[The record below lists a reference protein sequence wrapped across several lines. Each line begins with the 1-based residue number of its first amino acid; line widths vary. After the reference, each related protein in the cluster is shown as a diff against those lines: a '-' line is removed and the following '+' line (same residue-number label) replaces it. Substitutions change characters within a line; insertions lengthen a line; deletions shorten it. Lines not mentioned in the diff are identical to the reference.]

1 MALSVATSND
11 TTADI
16 VIAGAGIGG
25 LTAALALHARGITT
39 TILEAAVELRP
50 LGVGI
55 NIQPAA
61 VAELTALGLGDAMAA
76 TGIPTREHRYIDHT
90 GVTLWTEPRGI
101 AAGYPCPQYSIH
113 RGELQTLLLNAVRER
128 LGDHAIRTGVR
139 LHDLQQTGGGVRV
152 HVHDRVH
159 GADFTFEAAALIGAD
174 GLHSVVRGCLH
185 PEHGALNGAGVVMW
199 RGLTEMG
206 GFLDG
211 HSMILANDQR
221 ATRLIAYPISA
232 RHAARGEALLNWVLL
247 ARIGTPGPVS
257 SAGWDVPG
265 QLADIL
271 PHVAHWDL
279 GWLDVRDVFE
289 RSAQI
294 LRYPMIDRE
303 PLDRWG
309 QGRVTLLGDAA
320 HLMYPIG
327 ANGASQ
333 AILDATA
340 LAAEL
345 SRGGDVPAALERY
358 ENDRRPATTAI
369 IRANRQMDHAE
380 RATST
385 RPADDKAAELATLT
399 AEYRAVVERR
409 RPTS

>member
-1 MALSVATSND
+1 MRND
-11 TTADI
+11 TNADI

-25 LTAALALHARGITT
+25 LTAALALHACGVTT

-55 NIQPAA
+55 NLQPAA
-61 VAELTALGLGDAMAA
+61 VAELIALGLGDALAA
-76 TGIPTREHRYIDHT
+76 TAIPTHEHRYVDHT
-90 GVTLWTEPRGI
+90 GVTLWSEPRGV
-101 AAGYPCPQYSIH
+101 AAGYACPQYSIH
-113 RGELQTLLLNAVRER
+113 RGELQLLLLNAVRER
-128 LGDHAIRTGVR
+128 LGDHAIRTGVQ
-139 LHDLQQTGGGVRV
+139 LHDVQHTRDGVRV
-152 HVHDRVH
+152 RAHDRTH
-159 GADFTFEAAALIGAD
+159 DTNIMFEAAVVIGAD
-174 GLHSVVRGCLH
+174 GLHSAVRSCLH
-185 PEHGALNGAGVVMW
+185 PEHGALHGAGVVMW
-199 RGLTEMG
+199 RGLTELN

-211 HSMILANDQR
+211 RTMILVNDER
-221 ATRLIAYPISA
+221 ATRLVAYPISA
-232 RHAARGEALLNWVLL
+232 RHAAHGKALLNWVLL
-247 ARIGTPGPVS
+247 ARTGAPGPVG

-265 QLADIL
+265 QFADIL
-271 PHVAHWDL
+271 PHIADWDL
-279 GWLDVRDVFE
+279 GWLDVRAVIE
-289 RSAQI
+289 RSAPI

-333 AILDATA
+333 AILDAAA

-358 ENDRRPATTAI
+358 EHGRRPATTAI
-369 IRANRQMDHAE
+369 ILANRQMDRAE

-385 RPADDKAAELATLT
+385 RPAGDKAAELAAIT
-399 AEYRAVVERR
+399 ANYRAVVESRP
-409 RPTS
+409 PTS